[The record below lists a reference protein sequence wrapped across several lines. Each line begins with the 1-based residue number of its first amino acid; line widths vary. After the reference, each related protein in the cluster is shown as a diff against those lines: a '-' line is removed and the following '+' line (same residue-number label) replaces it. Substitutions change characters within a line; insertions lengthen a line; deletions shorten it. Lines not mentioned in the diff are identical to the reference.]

1 MTSCTEVRDMLV
13 DLALG
18 EVDAETAAA
27 IAAHRASCAGC
38 EREARR
44 TEALLA
50 GVRRLAA
57 PAASPSFRPSLRR
70 KLVAVRRAEEDE
82 AVRRA
87 SFGERAAAELAYVG
101 HRLRTSTGLRV
112 LLGVAAVHLV
122 GFVVWLVLGADRADP
137 APSRGGGGEVVRAP
151 STAPAPSERGDATS
165 GEDAASEPSV
175 VIDDRPP
182 TPEEL
187 ARLEPPLP
195 GDVHVEPPDDPLPSV
210 SPVERAARRPL
221 DPWPADA
228 VREGKELVELDNR
241 RVEFR
246 FRLRDRFVERP
257 DGPADRAVRR
267 GMRWLVQQ
275 QDPDGSWDPSPY
287 GGEAEARVGTT
298 ALCTL
303 ALMANAERGVPGG
316 LHRAA
321 VERAFDYLRA
331 QRLEDGTIGAVRG
344 DDDVVLFNHATAT
357 LAFAESWALRRGG
370 DEALLADALERLDDL
385 GSRRRFRERQEADD
399 ITAPWVAMALET
411 ARAAGVPAA
420 VNLDRAAAGAR
431 RFVAKLV
438 DVDPTTGKVLLPG
451 DQLCAIA
458 ATAALDPFGD
468 RELDFEAYRPPVELL
483 LTHLA
488 APSLREPTKIHFAA
502 LDLHQRGGVD
512 WARWDEA
519 ARETLLGVQ
528 HEDGSWT
535 AEYEW
540 DPVQAMGGDLYET
553 ALTLMTLS
561 VPQRLAR

>member
-1 MTSCTEVRDMLV
+1 MTSCAEVRDMLV

-18 EVDAETAAA
+18 EVDADAAA
-27 IAAHRASCAGC
+27 AVAAHRASCAAC

-70 KLVAVRRAEEDE
+70 RLVAARRAEEDE

-87 SFGERAAAELAYVG
+87 SFGERAAAELAFVG
-101 HRLRTSTGLRV
+101 HRIRTSTGLRV
-112 LLGVAAVHLV
+112 LLAVAAVHLV
-122 GFVVWLVLGADRADP
+122 GLVVWLVLGAERSDP
-137 APSRGGGGEVVRAP
+137 APPRGEEVVRAP
-151 STAPAPSERGDATS
+151 ATERAPPESGAATPEPAAPEEAPVG
-165 GEDAASEPSV
+165 
-175 VIDDRPP
+175 IDDRPP
-182 TPEEL
+182 TPEEF

-195 GDVHVEPPDDPLPSV
+195 GDVHVEPPSAPLPSV

-321 VERAFDYLRA
+321 VERAFDYLRT

-370 DEALLADALERLDDL
+370 DERLLADALERLDDL

-438 DVDPTTGKVLLPG
+438 DVDPTTGRLLLPG
-451 DQLCAIA
+451 AQLCAIA
-458 ATAALDPFGD
+458 TTSALDPFGD
-468 RELDFEAYRPPVELL
+468 GALDYEAYRPSVELL

-540 DPVQAMGGDLYET
+540 DAVQAMGGDLYET